1 MQSRYCEP
9 ISISEGRTFMKLYF
23 GNRATIPH
31 GSKVV
36 WLAGVQYVTD
46 QPGVYLVGAAGGM
59 CGIQVIKPATE
70 QELKSA

>member
-1 MQSRYCEP
+1 MNPRY
-9 ISISEGRTFMKLYF
+9 SEEVSLKFGRTFLKMYF

-59 CGIQVIKPATE
+59 CGVQVIPPATSNME
-70 QELKSA
+70 AA